1 VNRDVDY
8 YTLLGVTKNATP
20 AEIRERFRALA
31 REVHPDLVPRDQKAE
46 AERRFQDLTEAVN
59 VLTSPD
65 KKQAYDFERNLI
77 SAGVIGG
84 DADAVVQSYLT
95 QGIAAYKEQKW
106 EEAAGNFQL
115 AVHRNPRDA
124 RGQHYLGLAAARAG
138 DYRQAIKALEAAL
151 AVEPQNVRLLKDAA
165 MIHRQAGLLTKAERL
180 YQEVLRWDPNAR
192 DARKAL
198 EEIKSTKGDR

>member
-8 YTLLGVTKNATP
+8 YTLLGVTKHATP
-20 AEIRERFRALA
+20 AEIRERFRTMA
-31 REVHPDLVPRDQKAE
+31 REAHPDRFPRDQKAE
-46 AERRFQDLTEAVN
+46 AERKFQELTEAVN
-59 VLTSPD
+59 VLTSPE
-65 KKQAYDFERNLI
+65 KKQAYDFERNLVT
-77 SAGVIGG
+77 SGAVGG
-84 DADAVVQSYLT
+84 DGDAVVQSYLT

-138 DYRQAIKALEAAL
+138 DYRQAIKALEAAM
-151 AVEPQNVRLLKDAA
+151 AVDPQNVRLLKDAA

-180 YQEVLRWDPNAR
+180 YQDVLRWDPSAR
-192 DARKAL
+192 DARAAL
-198 EEIKSTKGDR
+198 EEIKSKKAEK